1 MAAQDNDTYGTLP
14 GTELPNVSQNW
25 THFKGRIYDK
35 SLEGCHP
42 SRWIFE
48 LLNNKFTTC
57 DIFQRAQQA
66 ELDVPYPWQDHAHRL
81 IINGNQSYF
90 TSETRILSS
99 VCIDCHFHF
108 VFKLSWQ
115 KDHID
120 ELCNPRQ
127 SQWPPRDGRFP
138 WHHLAWAGSE
148 TAMDFRPERHKYNP
162 LVARENFAC
171 SAAPCTFQVTLD
183 ISKPRMPLWWINL
196 LLDADTIRE
205 ELRIAKENDPERYMA
220 ATDDWAMQAPLNL
233 NTYLKNLI
241 EATSQEGARSIS
253 KRNKRFAVLFGPR
266 CFRIFRELEFEE
278 TVDIREDDVD
288 EGAFK
293 PVVPPPPDAPSGSTR
308 IGTYRGY
315 IEDVRAEVQCLI
327 HKRGE
332 PAELCTPSLHAYLGC
347 SEVPDVSSNV
357 FVLIARY
364 KLMGVLPNQ
373 PKEIVDNAYRRQW
386 DLLPP
391 HRRRDLIDALGQI
404 ANDLNDED
412 FSHYAIMQS
421 SVYES
426 QAPAQTNDEDT
437 ELTNQA
443 LLFFGLQPPNNHDPE
458 SIVLAFRRKVS
469 QDPSD
474 AASARNMLMLI
485 SNAANDEAYKN
496 LLMAEFVEGFSLTTA
511 KEILGLSDASFD
523 SDTLDSIKNKIQNA
537 KDKDAKTTYLD
548 AMERIAEYTNS
559 TDLKGIVA
567 ELRQQNDISAS
578 TGVVTS
584 SSSDQAADYDL
595 PVGLENIGNT
605 CYLNSL
611 LQYLFTVKPVRDIAV
626 NYNEFKLELTD
637 DMIEGRL
644 LGGNKMRMKREEA
657 VVAQAFAQELS
668 ELFNKLETSNTRA
681 TKPSQRLANAVLLD
695 TDTLVK
701 AANTSAETGAANQ
714 PPPLPTR
721 PPPGPPAK
729 DLDDVEMSNVTV
741 KNDPDPADAA
751 STASSQTLVEDSD
764 RSYDKVEALP
774 TTNDDQITDTVM
786 EVGQDDDDVVEVSRP
801 NHQAGGVIEVSEKE
815 NNVAS
820 PDTNMI
826 DVEDPQ
832 TIDQKVLTALEHQ
845 ERSSG
850 TDQQDVEEVM
860 GNIISRLQA
869 AIRPS
874 FINDVTGIQMEPIME
889 TFFVTT
895 INYTKKFDES
905 VYQKEISFDRFI
917 TAFPSPQGGTC
928 SLYDALGRNFDQ
940 QAIEGSQQSR
950 YTAIKTLPPV
960 LHVLIQRSQ
969 SVNGKNDNPVEIP
982 ETLYLDRYMDAPHD
996 SATFRDREKSWA
1008 TANRISE
1015 IVASLAAAGSTGPT
1029 GPFLES
1035 FLQEGKADDS
1045 NTTTTDDATMADGE
1059 EAGEESWD
1067 FDGPVDD
1074 DFLVVNRPSK
1084 PAASAVE
1091 QPEMPQSIK
1100 TTESA
1105 IRERMESELRETTE
1119 DLEKYYAGLKNNPYR
1134 LHAVI
1139 CHRGSLRSGHYW
1151 VWIYDFA
1158 QNVWR
1163 KYNDSNVEVKAST
1176 GEVLRTLSSSGE
1188 PYFLCYV
1195 RDEDKEA
1202 YVDVPRRR
1210 RPRPLP
1216 SSDDELQPIDADGDT
1231 ERRLSDTDCDAE
1243 LTRQLQHREIME
1255 VKDDPDED
1263 SIAHVP
1269 DFDEDAFL
1277 DDIPDIVSVP
1287 GSDSDAPKEWV
1298 SDEETI
1304 SVSPSGV
1311 KRRTTMIRPK
1321 PKFKQRRL
1329 SFDDLA
1335 TINGLAKTFR
1345 DTTNSIMDNIA
1356 KGEDNEDNVLTLFTD
1371 IINFTSRYSVQYGGD
1386 KRITTLV
1393 GLANDILETT
1403 NNEENGVY
1411 KTPTKLIH
1419 MARQTLNSL
1428 TGFVHKTGE
1437 DENPPAV
1444 HIPQQQSPDDRTS
1457 LQYFLNKHMS
1467 DVKHQTSENK
1477 NTTLKRGKLRGMV
1490 DYVREANQK
1499 S

>member
-1 MAAQDNDTYGTLP
+1 MAAPDNDTYGALP

-25 THFKGRIYDK
+25 TQFKGEIHDK

-42 SRWIFE
+42 SRWIYE
-48 LLNNKFTTC
+48 LLNNNFTTC
-57 DIFQRAQQA
+57 DIFRRAQQA
-66 ELDVPYPWQDHAHRL
+66 DLDVPYQWQNHAHRL
-81 IINGNQSYF
+81 IINGNQSYI
-90 TSETRILSS
+90 TSDTRTLSS
-99 VCIDCHFHF
+99 VCIECHFHF
-108 VFKLSWQ
+108 VFKLAWQ
-115 KDHID
+115 KDHTD

-127 SQWPPRDGRFP
+127 AQWPPRDGRFP
-138 WHHLAWAGSE
+138 WHHLAWAGSK
-148 TAMDFRPERHKYNP
+148 TTMDFLPERSKYNP

-183 ISKPRMPLWWINL
+183 ISKPRMPLWWIDL
-196 LLDADTIRE
+196 LLDSDAIRE

-266 CFRIFRELEFEE
+266 CFKIFQELEFEE

-293 PVVPPPPDAPSGSTR
+293 PVVPPPPDAPSGATR

-332 PAELCTPSLHAYLGC
+332 PAELCTPTLHAYLGC
-347 SEVPDVSSNV
+347 SEVPDASSNV
-357 FVLIARY
+357 FVNLDRY

-386 DLLPP
+386 DLLPDS
-391 HRRRDLIDALGQI
+391 RRRKLIDALGQI

-412 FSHYAIMQS
+412 FSHYAVMQS

-426 QAPAQTNDEDT
+426 QAPTQTNDEDT
-437 ELTNQA
+437 EVINQA
-443 LLFFGLQPPNNHDPE
+443 LLFFGLQPPNNHNAD
-458 SIVLAFRRKVS
+458 SIVLAYRRTVA
-469 QDPSD
+469 QYPSN
-474 AASARNMLMLI
+474 ATSARGMLMLV
-485 SNAANDEAYKN
+485 SNTSSDEAYKN
-496 LLMAEFVEGFSLTTA
+496 LLMAEYVGGFSLTTA

-548 AMERIAEYTNS
+548 AMDKIVEYTNS
-559 TDLKGIVA
+559 TDLKSIVA
-567 ELRQQNDISAS
+567 ELRQQNGISAS
-578 TGVVTS
+578 TDVFTS
-584 SSSDQAADYDL
+584 SSLDQAADYDL

-611 LQYLFTVKPVRDIAV
+611 LQYLFTVKPVREIAV
-626 NYNEFKLELTD
+626 NYNDFKLELTD
-637 DMIEGRL
+637 ETIEGRL

-668 ELFNKLETSNTRA
+668 ELFNKLETSETRA
-681 TKPSQRLANAVLLD
+681 TRPSQRLANAVLLD

-701 AANTSAETGAANQ
+701 AANTSTETGTANQ

-721 PPPGPPAK
+721 PPPGLPVK
-729 DLDDVEMSNVTV
+729 DSEDVEMATV
-741 KNDPDPADAA
+741 SVKDDLDPNDAA

-764 RSYDKVEALP
+764 RSYDKVEASP
-774 TTNDDQITDTVM
+774 TNKGNQITDTIM
-786 EVGQDDDDVVEVSRP
+786 EVGQDDDVVEISRP
-801 NHQAGGVIEVSEKE
+801 NHQADEFIEVSEKE
-815 NNVAS
+815 TNGVSNEDQS
-820 PDTNMI
+820 PDAKMI
-826 DVEDPQ
+826 DAEDPQ

-874 FINDVTGIQMEPIME
+874 SINDVTGIQMEPIME

-969 SVNGKNDNPVEIP
+969 LVDGKNNNPVEIP

-996 SATFRDREKSWA
+996 SSTFRDRKQSWA

-1015 IVASLAAAGSTGPT
+1015 IVASLAAAGSIGPT

-1035 FLQEGKADDS
+1035 FFQEGKSDDR
-1045 NTTTTDDATMADGE
+1045 NTTTTDDVTMVDE
-1059 EAGEESWD
+1059 EEIGEESWN

-1074 DFLVVNRPSK
+1074 DFLVVNRPNK
-1084 PAASAVE
+1084 PTASEVE
-1091 QPEMPQSIK
+1091 QPEMPQGIRA
-1100 TTESA
+1100 TEAA
-1105 IRERMESELRETTE
+1105 ILEQMESELRETTE
-1119 DLEKYYAGLKNNPYR
+1119 GLEKYYAGLKSNPYR

-1151 VWIYDFA
+1151 VWIYDFER
-1158 QNVWR
+1158 NVWR
-1163 KYNDSNVEVKAST
+1163 KYNDSNVEVKHST
-1176 GEVLRTLSSSGE
+1176 EEVLKTLSSSGE

-1195 RDEDKEA
+1195 RDEDKEK

-1210 RPRPLP
+1210 RPLP
-1216 SSDDELQPIDADGDT
+1216 SLGEALPSLGEVLQPKDADGDT
-1231 ERRLSDTDCDAE
+1231 QISSADMVKTSAVVHEPPPPYSQSD
-1243 LTRQLQHREIME
+1243 
-1255 VKDDPDED
+1255 
-1263 SIAHVP
+1263 
-1269 DFDEDAFL
+1269 
-1277 DDIPDIVSVP
+1277 
-1287 GSDSDAPKEWV
+1287 
-1298 SDEETI
+1298 
-1304 SVSPSGV
+1304 
-1311 KRRTTMIRPK
+1311 
-1321 PKFKQRRL
+1321 
-1329 SFDDLA
+1329 
-1335 TINGLAKTFR
+1335 
-1345 DTTNSIMDNIA
+1345 
-1356 KGEDNEDNVLTLFTD
+1356 
-1371 IINFTSRYSVQYGGD
+1371 
-1386 KRITTLV
+1386 
-1393 GLANDILETT
+1393 
-1403 NNEENGVY
+1403 
-1411 KTPTKLIH
+1411 
-1419 MARQTLNSL
+1419 
-1428 TGFVHKTGE
+1428 
-1437 DENPPAV
+1437 
-1444 HIPQQQSPDDRTS
+1444 
-1457 LQYFLNKHMS
+1457 
-1467 DVKHQTSENK
+1467 
-1477 NTTLKRGKLRGMV
+1477 
-1490 DYVREANQK
+1490 
-1499 S
+1499 